1 MIDRVRVI
9 ERPIAFFLAGW
20 ILLLAGCGSG
30 GNSTTGG
37 GNSST
42 QTPLPEYV
50 ECTSTEPVFSG
61 NANAPV
67 IALNGPRVISQPL
80 GTEYIDQGATATDP
94 KDGNVTSQIVV
105 SGLNTVDTTTVGDYL
120 IRYNVID
127 SLGYKAA
134 EVVRVV
140 RVNNGSF
147 AKQTARDIG
156 STGAHMGY
164 YEHLPV
170 NYSKDPTRNY
180 PLIVFQHGWYNA
192 RFLDPYTV
200 QAPLSIL
207 EGGDLVQVIDTGLW
221 DDSRPFIVLSP
232 QRCVDPLTF
241 VVTAG
246 YTKLFM
252 DYAINTYQVDKT
264 RIYLVGFSQGS
275 GDTWDYVNN
284 YPDEM
289 AAVVPISGG
298 YGNSVGCQLA
308 KTPAWAFNGEAD
320 TVVPYTDQVA
330 TVDSV
335 NACNPVVPAKLTVFA
350 GVGHVDDEPMV
361 LDPTGL
367 GEGIAPYDVY
377 NESIY
382 DWMLQY
388 TRPQPSPPEVTD
400 RTTVQPK
407 HSK

>member
-1 MIDRVRVI
+1 MIDGVKVI
-9 ERPIAFFLAGW
+9 ERPNAVFLAGW
-20 ILLLAGCGSG
+20 ILFFAGCGG
-30 GNSTTGG
+30 GGSADTGS

-50 ECTSTEPVFSG
+50 ECTSTAPVFSG
-61 NANAPV
+61 NAKAPV
-67 IALNGPRVISQPL
+67 ITLNGPRVISQPL
-80 GTEYIDQGATATDP
+80 GTAYVDQGASASDS
-94 KDGNVTSQIVV
+94 KDGNITAQIVV
-105 SGLNTVDTTTVGDYL
+105 TGVSAVDTTTVGDYL
-120 IRYNVID
+120 IRYNVTD
-127 SLGYKAA
+127 SLSYQAV
-134 EVVRVV
+134 EVVRIV
-140 RVNNGSF
+140 RVNNGSL
-147 AKQTARDIG
+147 AEQTARDIG
-156 STGAHMGY
+156 TTSAHMGY
-164 YEHLPV
+164 FEHLPV
-170 NYSKDPTRNY
+170 NYGKDPTQTF

-207 EGGDLVQVIDTGLW
+207 KGGDLVQVIDDGLW
-221 DDSRPFIVLSP
+221 DNSRPFIVLSP

-246 YTKLFM
+246 YTKLFI

-264 RIYLVGFSQGS
+264 RIYLAGFSQGS

-284 YPDEM
+284 YPNEL

-298 YGNSVGCQLA
+298 YGSSVGCQLA
-308 KTPAWAFNGEAD
+308 QTPAWAFNGEAD

-330 TVDSV
+330 TVDSI
-335 NACNPVVPAKLTVFA
+335 NACNPAVPAKLTVFA

-361 LDPTGL
+361 LNPTGL

-388 TRPQPSPPEVTD
+388 TRPQPDPPEVKHRATE
-400 RTTVQPK
+400 QPVHPK
-407 HSK
+407 